1 MDGLYIPRAVSP
13 HILEV
18 QKYYSVIIVTGPRQS
33 GKTTLCQHLFS
44 DYKFATMDDIGTRT
58 RALTDMDFFM
68 DSLGENAVIDE
79 VQNCP
84 EVLTAVKNRVDR
96 NSNCRYIL
104 TGSSNF
110 SLLHS
115 VSESLAGRCAL
126 FELLPFSFQEL
137 ARPLTDVPTDELMFR
152 GLYPGTIVRNIPPTI
167 FYRNYYNT
175 YVERDIRNVLQV
187 KNLEKFDLF
196 IRLLAGR
203 AGSEVNA
210 SNLAL
215 EVGVSSPTISQWL
228 SLLETAYIIFKVR
241 PIHANISKRL
251 TKSPKIFFTDTGLQ
265 CFLMGITE
273 PDQLML
279 HPLRVAVFE
288 NLAMSE
294 LLKSQV
300 NANRQAQLY
309 FYREQ
314 SGREVAALI
323 PSGPQYDAF
332 EIKAGKTF
340 RENFLDNLRYLGK
353 LLKDRIKSQTL
364 IYDGPDVAPRYLNVR
379 TI

>member
-104 TGSSNF
+104 TGSCNF

-126 FELLPFSFQEL
+126 FELLPFSFPEL
-137 ARPLTDVPTDELMFR
+137 ARSLTDVPTDELMF
-152 GLYPGTIVRNIPPTI
+152 
-167 FYRNYYNT
+167 
-175 YVERDIRNVLQV
+175 
-187 KNLEKFDLF
+187 
-196 IRLLAGR
+196 
-203 AGSEVNA
+203 
-210 SNLAL
+210 
-215 EVGVSSPTISQWL
+215 
-228 SLLETAYIIFKVR
+228 
-241 PIHANISKRL
+241 
-251 TKSPKIFFTDTGLQ
+251 
-265 CFLMGITE
+265 
-273 PDQLML
+273 
-279 HPLRVAVFE
+279 
-288 NLAMSE
+288 
-294 LLKSQV
+294 
-300 NANRQAQLY
+300 
-309 FYREQ
+309 
-314 SGREVAALI
+314 
-323 PSGPQYDAF
+323 QYDAF